1 MLTSEHRLVN
11 PYVQPVLYV
20 RRPGSD
26 HEESHRFP
34 DDDPF
39 FSEVSVLIDNIEDI
53 EEDPETSTILSSF
66 EGTSTCVGDV
76 SSVSQLIRAPQM
88 PAGPTSSLGP
98 SGRRRSATASP
109 SRSEKEIHEVRV
121 CGRSKQN
128 M

>member
-1 MLTSEHRLVN
+1 MCRKYESGAVGTFTHLVALQGHDYSCELEVYADGYQLKWAVFPLCADCSLTGTHRLVN

-66 EGTSTCVGDV
+66 EGKLAC
-76 SSVSQLIRAPQM
+76 
-88 PAGPTSSLGP
+88 
-98 SGRRRSATASP
+98 
-109 SRSEKEIHEVRV
+109 SR
-121 CGRSKQN
+121 
-128 M
+128 